1 MDQDVDEPAS
11 LRAEQIAQTRAAL
24 ITAGRHLFGTRG
36 FAATS
41 VDDLAAHARL
51 TTGALYHHFSSKAA
65 LFEAVFEDAHRQ
77 LLQNALAAGTG
88 ASNEVDQLL
97 RGFEAFLDAVV
108 QPDLQRILILDAPAV
123 LGLERFT
130 ELDERHAFPVLA
142 GTLRAA
148 AADRRLTIDH
158 PDILARLLLGT
169 LIRGAMLIATSPAP
183 QATRDDVITTLAEM
197 IHALEPRPRRR

>member
-1 MDQDVDEPAS
+1 MDKNVDEPAS

-24 ITAGRHLFGTRG
+24 INAGRHLFGARG

-65 LFEAVFEDAHRQ
+65 LFEAVFEDAHRR
-77 LLQNALAAGTG
+77 LLDNALAAGTG

-108 QPDLQRILILDAPAV
+108 QPDLQRILVLDAPAV

-142 GTLRAA
+142 ETLRAA
-148 AADRRLTIDH
+148 AAARRLTIDH
-158 PDILARLLLGT
+158 PDTLARLLLGT
-169 LIRGAMLIATSPAP
+169 LTRGAMLIATSPAP
-183 QATRDDVITTLAEM
+183 HATRDDVITTLAEM